1 MKNHHHHEDDR
12 NLNYSISLIII
23 MNDYVNALITIH
35 ELKTMAKSLQ
45 HESYNDVMQSKMNFI
60 HKNNTWAH

>member
-35 ELKTMAKSLQ
+35 EPKTMAESLQ
-45 HESYNDVMQSKMNFI
+45 HESYNDVMQ
-60 HKNNTWAH
+60 